1 MIPIGLTGF
10 ILFYLKYK
18 KKIPL
23 NLSIVRAAIIGA
35 FIPSLDYIIKIISSI
50 YFNSHQIN
58 SLYNIET
65 PFFHSIFTIMTILL
79 LSKIALEILAKEK
92 EPSIYSAFMVGYFIY
107 VLTESLIVSTYIFW
121 PLTDTSL
128 ALSFKLIEFD
138 IGEDFQKFSLFFIT
152 LNFLSF
158 WLFGKLLNEL
168 ILSGFLSRNFF
179 SQINK
184 HIIFQ
189 KKLLQISVFIGML
202 TFVNFYIN
210 KNLLLSIY
218 VLLYI
223 VSIIQF
229 LKIVFNFNLE
239 VKTARIN

>member
-1 MIPIGLTGF
+1 
-10 ILFYLKYK
+10 
-18 KKIPL
+18 
-23 NLSIVRAAIIGA
+23 
-35 FIPSLDYIIKIISSI
+35 
-50 YFNSHQIN
+50 
-58 SLYNIET
+58 
-65 PFFHSIFTIMTILL
+65 
-79 LSKIALEILAKEK
+79 
-92 EPSIYSAFMVGYFIY
+92 
-107 VLTESLIVSTYIFW
+107 
-121 PLTDTSL
+121 SL
-128 ALSFKLIEFD
+128 ALSFKIIEFD
-138 IGEDFQKFSLFFIT
+138 IRQDFQKFSLFFIT

>member
-1 MIPIGLTGF
+1 
-10 ILFYLKYK
+10 
-18 KKIPL
+18 
-23 NLSIVRAAIIGA
+23 
-35 FIPSLDYIIKIISSI
+35 
-50 YFNSHQIN
+50 
-58 SLYNIET
+58 
-65 PFFHSIFTIMTILL
+65 MTILL

-128 ALSFKLIEFD
+128 TLSFKLIEFD
-138 IGEDFQKFSLFFIT
+138 IGQDFQKFSFFFIT
-152 LNFLSF
+152 LNFLFF

-202 TFVNFYIN
+202 TFINFYIN

-223 VSIIQF
+223 VSIIQI